1 MTTTPT
7 IMNRRYG
14 VRGAIH
20 TGIAHAVVHYG
31 VNGQHGLLNGTHGNL
46 PAANRAFLLVERRA
60 SQLSDWLRQG
70 FVIPIIRG
78 CIPRT
83 RHRLLDCKT
92 SLTFLQIPQ
101 SPDNDDVALDE
112 LSSMIPFHQCPQ
124 EHWCNHCHHQDNSYY
139 DLHNYVEN
147 YKAHGIQ

>member
-1 MTTTPT
+1 MVYVGQFT
-7 IMNRRYG
+7 R
-14 VRGAIH
+14 
-20 TGIAHAVVHYG
+20 GIAHAAVQYG

-46 PAANRAFLLVERRA
+46 PAANRALLSVERRA

-92 SLTFLQIPQ
+92 SLTFLQIPNSALIMTM
-101 SPDNDDVALDE
+101 SPWM
-112 LSSMIPFHQCPQ
+112 SYHQCFLFI
-124 EHWCNHCHHQDNSYY
+124 NVLKSIGVIIAITKII
-139 DLHNYVEN
+139 LIMTIIIMVEN
-147 YKAHGIQ
+147 DKACGIHSVQYGP